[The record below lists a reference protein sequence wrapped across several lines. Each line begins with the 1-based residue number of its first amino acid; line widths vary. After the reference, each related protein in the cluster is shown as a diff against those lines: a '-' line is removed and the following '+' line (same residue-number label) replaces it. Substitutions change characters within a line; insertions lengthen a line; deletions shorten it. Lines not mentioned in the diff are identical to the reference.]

1 MFNEVLGMLS
11 KNRSEFN
18 EKVRD
23 EFGRSIDENTYNEVV
38 SLANQLQNDYNEA
51 EDQMA
56 QVDRMLSE
64 ARAMV

>member
-11 KNRSEFN
+11 NNRNEFK

-23 EFGRSIDENTYNEVV
+23 EFGRSIDENTYNDVI
-38 SLANQLQNDYNEA
+38 SLASQLQNDYNEA
-51 EDQMA
+51 ENQMA